1 MLILSTDSLRG
12 YGLNRIFELTM
23 QAGYQGIDLAVD
35 FAQFDTYNTEYLKRL
50 IKESN
55 LPIQAVSAPEGTT
68 PQRIK
73 NLVEM
78 TAAVGA
84 KILIIQPPKF
94 HEFKLASWLKN
105 EIPGLR
111 EKFGISIALENSPA
125 GSFLGLIPDHA
136 LSNTEDLKKFKH
148 VALDTARVGE
158 KRQDLMR
165 VYASLR
171 KYLVHVHLSNV
182 SHGKKYAPPT
192 EGIMP
197 LESFLTKLKQDNYPG
212 SISIKVLPRLLNAG
226 NDEQTIESLQKAKK
240 YYDKYYTNV
249 EVSKVQSE
257 DNETSS

>member
-12 YGLNRIFELTM
+12 YGLNRIFELTKE
-23 QAGYQGIDLAVD
+23 AGYQGIDLAVD
-35 FAQFDTYNTEYLKRL
+35 FGQYDTYNTEYLKRL
-50 IKESN
+50 ISESG
-55 LPIQAVSAPEGTT
+55 LPIQAVSAPAGST
-68 PQRIK
+68 PARIK
-73 NLVEM
+73 SLVEM
-78 TAAVGA
+78 TAAIGA
-84 KILIIQPPKF
+84 KILILQPPKF
-94 HEFKLASWLKN
+94 HEFKLSGWMKD
-105 EIPGLR
+105 EIPTLR
-111 EKFGISIALENSPA
+111 EKHGISIALENSPA
-125 GSFLGLIPDHA
+125 GSFLGIIPDHA

-165 VYASLR
+165 VYAALR
-171 KYLVHVHLSNV
+171 KYMVHVHLSNV

-226 NDEQTIESLQKAKK
+226 NDEAVIEALEKAKK

-249 EVSKVQSE
+249 EATPAH
-257 DNETSS
+257 NEE